1 MEMNK
6 RAVFVQWLIPIVI
19 LINTWSFLGGWVTLF
34 ARTWIWLAF
43 GVVAL
48 IFVAPSFFKTKA
60 FLAIVSYFIIVIL
73 NFILGDN
80 YYQSW
85 TDVFFEFLSLSFY
98 GGVSY
103 YLLNKSSEQVCNMIL
118 YSILFIIVFTSI
130 ATFIVDLANPDIV
143 RIAATDYMSGRGASP
158 YYRLGVCDYSM
169 PHALPILIPPIVMW
183 LKKKDLKTF
192 VRLLVMALLLFVLLL
207 VWTSGTTTPLLLAF
221 FALVS
226 SLFTSQR
233 FSTKKNIR
241 VLAVVSL
248 LTFLLSSDTL
258 QLNIIHYLE
267 QVIPTDNS
275 NYWKLQ
281 NFEDNIIYG
290 AESAGDLTA
299 RKNLY
304 EQSFTAFINSPIL
317 GVNDRNEIG
326 GHSIILDRLAM
337 FGIVGI
343 APYILF
349 FIMMFRDMYC
359 CTVSKKRIFII
370 LGIFSFVAMVF
381 LKNILG
387 NWMYCTVLVFL
398 PLMVNYEKSQKYIE

>member
-1 MEMNK
+1 MVN
-6 RAVFVQWLIPIVI
+6 A
-19 LINTWSFLGGWVTLF
+19 WSFLGGWVTLF
-34 ARTWIWLAF
+34 ARTWIWLAV
-43 GVVAL
+43 GVMAL
-48 IFVAPSFFKTKA
+48 FFVAPGFFRTKA
-60 FLAIVSYFIIVIL
+60 FLAIIFYTIIIIL
-73 NFILGDN
+73 NYISGDN
-80 YYQSW
+80 YYQTW
-85 TDVFFEFLSLSFY
+85 ADVIFEFLTLSFY

-103 YLLNKSSEQVCNMIL
+103 YLLHKSSEQVRNLVL
-118 YSILFIIVFTSI
+118 YYILFIIVFTSI

-143 RIAATDYMSGRGASP
+143 RIAATANMAGGGASP

-267 QVIPTDNS
+267 QVMPTDNS
-275 NYWKLQ
+275 NYGKLQ

-290 AESAGDLTA
+290 AESAGDLTS

-326 GHSIILDRLAM
+326 DHSIILDRLAM

-349 FIMMFRDMYC
+349 FIMTFRDMYC

-370 LGIFSFVAMVF
+370 LGIFSFVAMEF

-398 PLMVNYEKSQKYIE
+398 PLMVNYEKSQKCIE

>member
-1 MEMNK
+1 METNSNNSIFK
-6 RAVFVQWLIPIVI
+6 WVIPFVIMV
-19 LINTWSFLGGWVTLF
+19 NAWSFLGGWVTLF

-60 FLAIVSYFIIVIL
+60 FFAIIFYIIIVIL
-73 NFILGDN
+73 NFITGDN
-80 YYQSW
+80 YYPTW
-85 TDVFFEFLSLSFY
+85 ADVLYEFLTLSFY
-98 GGVSY
+98 GGVCY
-103 YLLNKSSEQVCNMIL
+103 YLLHKSSEQVCNMIL

-143 RIAATDYMSGRGASP
+143 RIAATAYMLGSGASQ

-183 LKKKDLKTF
+183 LKKKDLKSL
-192 VRLLVMALLLFVLLL
+192 VRLLTMALLLLVLLL
-207 VWTSGTTTPLLLAF
+207 IWTSGTTTPLLLAF
-221 FALVS
+221 LALVS
-226 SLFTSQR
+226 SFFSSQR
-233 FSTKKNIR
+233 FTIKKNIR
-241 VLAVVSL
+241 VLLIVSL
-248 LTFLLSSDTL
+248 LAIPMTFDTV
-258 QLNIIHYLE
+258 QLNIIYYLE
-267 QVIPTDNS
+267 QVMPMDNS
-275 NYWKLQ
+275 NYGKLQ
-281 NFEDNIIYG
+281 DFEDGVIYG
-290 AESAGDLTA
+290 NESAGDLTA

-337 FGIVGI
+337 FGMVGI
-343 APYILF
+343 VPYILF

-370 LGIFSFVAMVF
+370 IGIVSFVAMMF

-387 NWMYCTVLVFL
+387 HWMYCTVLVLL
-398 PLMVNYEKSQKYIE
+398 PLMVNYEKSQKYID